1 MCKWNVG
8 VVCKSSGNNSKKGPF
23 KVLSK
28 TIKKVGMGFFSDF
41 NIQVLTIRYEQVKE
55 LYATGAV
62 IYEIYV

>member
-41 NIQVLTIRYEQVKE
+41 NIQVLTIRYEHVKDK
-55 LYATGAV
+55 TGAV